1 MNTTDLL
8 LAQADAYECFWNSAI
23 GAAHEAQD
31 STAMAIAGALAQGYA
46 AVATRLREHASS
58 TPSSGEII
66 KGLEEKLDRK
76 MKFKPAKWVR
86 TNERQPAVGG
96 TYMTGEWTM
105 LDPKDSVPHF
115 KRTWP
120 EHFVIY
126 QHGNP
131 VWFSISN
138 PKMPITAPE
147 YWLDGMPA
155 APVPVP
161 EMVTELADMLEA
173 KIEESGALPDGSGFA
188 TLSMELPK
196 DHWLYQSNDA
206 PPMPWRIGEGKERM
220 MLAEGIRAAA
230 RYAIRAA
237 TMSGKDE
244 NFAPDAMVQNFI
256 VGMLGYWTEDGL
268 SGDRQFNPEITPP
281 LFTADYADIERRV
294 LAGMVGTMPKFDGLN
309 ASGLNS
315 SPTARRASPPEAQE
329 LPTLDAMR
337 NASRGNA
344 TIGASALWLE
354 AKRVPHSSIVGSGVV
369 FHDKRTGE
377 AVAQIAVMVPNPK
390 YDYRKVADPV
400 IDRIIAK
407 FNEVG

>member
-8 LAQADAYECFWNSAI
+8 LAQADAYECFWNAAI
-23 GAAHEAQD
+23 GAAHESQD
-31 STAMAIAGALAQGYA
+31 STAMQIAGALSQGYA
-46 AVATRLREHASS
+46 AVAARLREHASA

-66 KGLEEKLDRK
+66 KGLEEKLERK
-76 MKFKPAKWVR
+76 MKFTPASWVR

-105 LDPKDSVPHF
+105 LDPNKDSVPHF

-131 VWFSISN
+131 VWFSISD
-138 PKMPITAPE
+138 PKVPITAPE

-161 EMVTELADMLEA
+161 EMVTELANMLEA
-173 KIEESGALPDGSGFA
+173 KIEETGALPDGSGFA

-220 MLAEGIRAAA
+220 LMAEGIRAAA
-230 RYAIRAA
+230 KYAIRAA

-244 NFAPDAMVQNFI
+244 NFDPDAMVQNFI

-268 SGDRQFNPEITPP
+268 SDDRQFNPEVTPP
-281 LFTADYADIERRV
+281 LFNADYADIERRV
-294 LAGMVGTMPKFDGLN
+294 LAHMATLGAFPSYPVGTG
-309 ASGLNS
+309 
-315 SPTARRASPPEAQE
+315 RAPSEPEMQE
-329 LPTLDAMR
+329 LPVPSLEEMR

-354 AKRVPHSSIVGSGVV
+354 AKRVPHSSIVGSGVI

-400 IDRIIAK
+400 IDRIVTK